1 MTELKKQ
8 FGNRLKQLRKRRCIT
23 QEQLADMADLSVES
37 ISNIERGVF
46 APKFENLE
54 KLANVLNVDV
64 KTLFDF

>member
-8 FGNRLKQLRKRRCIT
+8 FGNRLKQLRRRRSIT
-23 QEQLADMADLSVES
+23 QEQLADLADLSVES

-54 KLANVLNVDV
+54 KLAQVLKVDV
-64 KTLFDF
+64 KTLFEF